1 MATKT
6 PKADKSV
13 PAAVPAVP
21 ALKSAPAVPPPVG
34 RRAGKAAL
42 TAAGSMAGVV
52 LPVVPNGGKAG
63 TIDYMAAVLLANPQG
78 VSLSQLAQACVDTGH
93 GPKGFAATR
102 HTAQCQW
109 GDGKQGQESHGMR
122 ASVIGTASDG
132 EPARVIDTA
141 QNEREVYSLYVEGA
155 AWENQPK
162 RVVAAFKRGFPWAIS
177 TPEGK
182 AIGLRG
188 GLPVAVPPAPIAP
201 PVAAPKKKK

>member
-63 TIDYMAAVLLANPQG
+63 TIDYMAAVLLA
-78 VSLSQLAQACVDTGH
+78 L
-93 GPKGFAATR
+93 
-102 HTAQCQW
+102 
-109 GDGKQGQESHGMR
+109 
-122 ASVIGTASDG
+122 
-132 EPARVIDTA
+132 
-141 QNEREVYSLYVEGA
+141 
-155 AWENQPK
+155 
-162 RVVAAFKRGFPWAIS
+162 
-177 TPEGK
+177 
-182 AIGLRG
+182 
-188 GLPVAVPPAPIAP
+188 
-201 PVAAPKKKK
+201 